1 MKKYF
6 TFTVLMIAIVSYAK
20 VDLVTLPNRESTQL
34 TIYNSANLTLVRDNR
49 NLTVKKGRN
58 ALQFSWANTLID
70 PTSIDLL
77 PKANGDSIDV
87 FDLTYPANTRNLGY
101 WTINSLV
108 NGKNPFE
115 ISYLTSG
122 LTWSAFY
129 LATMSTDE
137 TSMNLDAYVKVTN
150 NSGEDY
156 DNAQVRLIVGK
167 VNTIDSI
174 VALANRQ
181 YPYLSPI
188 IHPMVQN
195 EMRPGKARAM
205 DGIKGARMAF
215 AVADSSMARKKE
227 IKKEGLSEYFLY
239 TIEGTE
245 SIPNTWAKRLPSFD
259 VQNVKVDNL
268 YKYNESKYGRQV
280 RRFLY
285 FKNDE
290 EHKLGE
296 TPIPGGEIQVFGT
309 SKNNQ
314 LTYAGRSN
322 FKYIPVEQE
331 VELALGSVEDVTV
344 KVTKMKEYTH
354 DYIFDPQHSGK
365 IAGWD
370 LTENWKVEIK
380 NMRNIPVKLE
390 ITRDLYTQDWDIVN
404 KGKFGKQIK
413 DDLDTIKYKID
424 LTANS
429 EVKFEYILTKY
440 NGRRATIKK

>member
-1 MKKYF
+1 MKRYF

-49 NLTVKKGRN
+49 NLTIKNGKN
-58 ALQFSWANTLID
+58 ELQFSWANTLID

-77 PKANGDSIDV
+77 PKANGASIDV

-101 WTINSLV
+101 WTINSQIR
-108 NGKNPFE
+108 GKNPFE

-122 LTWSAFY
+122 LTWNAFY
-129 LATMSTDE
+129 LATMSADE

-181 YPYLSPI
+181 YPYQSPI
-188 IHPMVQN
+188 THPLSKRIDRVQEQDKMMVLGGVS
-195 EMRPGKARAM
+195 RTV
-205 DGIKGARMAF
+205 F
-215 AVADSSMARKKE
+215 AAAENMVRKKE
-227 IKKEGLSEYFLY
+227 IIKEGLSEYFLY

-259 VQNVKVDNL
+259 VQSVKVDNL
-268 YKYNESKYGRQV
+268 YKYNESRYGMQV

-309 SKNNQ
+309 SKDKQ
-314 LTYAGRSN
+314 LTYAGRSD
-322 FKYIPVEQE
+322 FQYIPIEQE
-331 VELALGSVEDVTV
+331 VELSLGSIEDVTV
-344 KVTKMKEYTH
+344 KATKMKESTH
-354 DYIFDPQHSGK
+354 DYIFDVQNNGQ
-365 IAGWD
+365 IVGWD

-380 NMRNIPVKLE
+380 NMRDIPIKLE
-390 ITRDLYTQDWDIVN
+390 ITRDLYTQYWDIVN
-404 KGKFGKQIK
+404 QGQFGKYIK

-424 LTANS
+424 IPANS
-429 EVKFEYILTKY
+429 EMKFEYILTKY
-440 NGRRATIKK
+440 NGRRATVKK

>member
-1 MKKYF
+1 MKRYF
-6 TFTVLMIAIVSYAK
+6 TFTALMIAIVSYAK

-49 NLTVKKGRN
+49 NLTIKNGKN
-58 ALQFSWANTLID
+58 ELQFSWANTLID
-70 PTSIDLL
+70 PSSIDLL

-122 LTWSAFY
+122 LTWNAFY

-181 YPYLSPI
+181 YPYQSPI
-188 IHPMVQN
+188 IHPMEN
-195 EMRPGKARAM
+195 EMMGGKAMPIDLVKSPLRAS
-205 DGIKGARMAF
+205 F
-215 AVADSSMARKKE
+215 AVADSSMLRKKE
-227 IKKEGLSEYFLY
+227 IIKEGLSEYFLY

-259 VQNVKVDNL
+259 VQSVKVDNL
-268 YKYNESKYGRQV
+268 YKYNESKYGIQV

-309 SKNNQ
+309 SKNKQ

-331 VELALGSVEDVTV
+331 VELALGSVENVTV
-344 KVTKMKEYTH
+344 KVTKMKQSTH
-354 DYIFDPQHSGK
+354 DYMFDPKNNGK
-365 IAGWD
+365 IVGWD
-370 LTENWKVEIK
+370 LTEDWKVEIK
-380 NMRNIPVKLE
+380 NMRNIPIKLE
-390 ITRDLYTQDWDIVN
+390 ITRDLYTQYWDIVN
-404 KGKFGKQIK
+404 QGKFGKYIK

-424 LTANS
+424 LPANS
-429 EVKFEYILTKY
+429 DMKFEYILTKH
-440 NGRRATIKK
+440 NGRRATVKK

>member
-1 MKKYF
+1 M
-6 TFTVLMIAIVSYAK
+6 LMATLVSYAK

-49 NLTVKKGRN
+49 NLTVKNGKN
-58 ALQFSWANTLID
+58 ELQFSWANTLID

-77 PKANGDSIDV
+77 PKANGQSIDV

-101 WTINSLV
+101 WTINSQI
-108 NGKNPFE
+108 NGENPFE

-122 LTWSAFY
+122 LTWNAFY
-129 LATMSTDE
+129 LATLSADE

-156 DNAQVRLIVGK
+156 DNAQVRLIVGQ
-167 VNTIDSI
+167 VNIIDSI
-174 VALANRQ
+174 AALARRQ
-181 YPYLSPI
+181 YPYQSPMTQL
-188 IHPMVQN
+188 HPILNDVEMVDMVKSPQ
-195 EMRPGKARAM
+195 KA
-205 DGIKGARMAF
+205 KGMRMAF
-215 AVADSSMARKKE
+215 ASAESNMVRKKE
-227 IKKEGLSEYFLY
+227 VKKEGLSEYFLY

-268 YKYNESKYGRQV
+268 YKYNESRYGKLV

-309 SKNNQ
+309 SNDSQ
-314 LTYAGRSN
+314 LTYTGRSS

-331 VELALGSVEDVTV
+331 VELPLGSVEDVTV
-344 KVTKMKEYTH
+344 EITKMKETTH
-354 DYIFDPQHSGK
+354 NYMFDPKKSGR
-365 IAGWD
+365 IVGWD
-370 LTENWKVEIK
+370 LTENWQVEIK
-380 NMRNIPVKLE
+380 NMRNIPIKLE
-390 ITRDLYTQDWDIVN
+390 ITRDLYTQYWNIVN
-404 KGKFGKQIK
+404 HGEFGNYIK
-413 DDLDTIKYKID
+413 DDLDTVKYKID
-424 LTANS
+424 LPANN

>member
-6 TFTVLMIAIVSYAK
+6 TFIVLMIAIVSYAK

-49 NLTVKKGRN
+49 NLTVKNGKN
-58 ALQFSWANTLID
+58 ELQFSWANTLID

-101 WTINSLV
+101 WTINSKI

-122 LTWSAFY
+122 LTWNAFY
-129 LATMSTDE
+129 LATMSADE

-174 VALANRQ
+174 VALAKRQ
-181 YPYLSPI
+181 YPYQSPI
-188 IHPMVQN
+188 IHPMGN
-195 EMRPGKARAM
+195 EMLKGKVRAM
-205 DGIKGARMAF
+205 DGVKGARMAF
-215 AVADSSMARKKE
+215 AVADSAMAKKKE

-259 VQNVKVDNL
+259 VQSVKVDNL
-268 YKYNESKYGRQV
+268 YKYNESRYGRQV

-285 FKNDE
+285 FKNDK

-309 SKNNQ
+309 SDNKQ

-344 KVTKMKEYTH
+344 KVTKMKVSTH
-354 DYIFDPQHSGK
+354 DYMFDPKSNGR
-365 IAGWD
+365 IVGWD
-370 LTENWKVEIK
+370 LTENWKIEIK
-380 NMRNIPVKLE
+380 NMRKIPVKME
-390 ITRDLYTQDWDIVN
+390 ITRDLYTQYWDIVN
-404 KGKFGKQIK
+404 QGQYGKQIK
-413 DDLDTIKYKID
+413 DDLDTIKYKLDIP
-424 LTANS
+424 ANS

-440 NGRRATIKK
+440 NGRRATVKK